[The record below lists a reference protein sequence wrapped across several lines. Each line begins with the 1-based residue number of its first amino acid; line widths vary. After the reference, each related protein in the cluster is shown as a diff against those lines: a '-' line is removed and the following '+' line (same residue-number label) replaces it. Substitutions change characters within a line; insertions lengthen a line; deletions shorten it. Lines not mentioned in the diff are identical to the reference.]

1 MIIFTKEGKKN
12 ERGETKRTVSLF
24 DTSTGIEFQL
34 VTVKKAK
41 VEVKVTISSVHSDN
55 ALVFY
60 GEPAKQAIDQIR
72 YWDKLSPVAM
82 KRVGEEV
89 FWE

>member
-24 DTSTGIEFQL
+24 DTDTGIEFQL

-41 VEVKVTISSVHSDN
+41 VEVKVTISSVHSGN
-55 ALVFY
+55 VLVFY
-60 GEPAKQAIDQIR
+60 DEPAKQAINQIR
-72 YWDKLSPVAM
+72 YWDKLSLTA
-82 KRVGEEV
+82 KKGVGDEV